1 MNIANKRMD
10 DINGGGK
17 SSPRVGLIPDAL
29 PEVRK
34 PPMAEDSHTGV
45 STRNAPPGSET
56 FAGKRRL
63 DKFRRWYALRT
74 TYGREKKAFEYLSSK
89 NVAAFYPTLTTVKIV
104 GGKKKTVE
112 KSRIPNIFFAYGTEE
127 EIKLHVYDNVNLPFL
142 RFYYRKVTTG
152 RTVTKEPLT
161 VPDHQME
168 SFRIIC
174 NAEAKDVILST
185 TEIGKF
191 KAGQTVKVVHGDF
204 KGVTGIVKRYKGQQ
218 RVAVIIEGL
227 LTACTAYI
235 PSAFMES
242 VEQQNG

>member
-1 MNIANKRMD
+1 MD

-17 SSPRVGLIPDAL
+17 SSPRIGSIPDAL

-34 PPMAEDSHTGV
+34 PPLAENSQTGV
-45 STRNAPPGSET
+45 STENAPPGSEA

-63 DKFRRWYALRT
+63 EKFRRWYALRT
-74 TYGREKKAFEYLSSK
+74 TYGREKKAYEYLSSK
-89 NVAAFYPTLTTVKIV
+89 NVTAFYPTLTTVKMV

-112 KSRIPNIFFAYGTEE
+112 KSRIPNIFFAYGTED
-127 EIKLHVYDNVNLPFL
+127 EIKLHVYDNINLPFL
-142 RFYYRKVTTG
+142 RFYYR
-152 RTVTKEPLT
+152 TVTIGHTKIKEPLT

-174 NAEAKDVILST
+174 DAEAKDVILST
-185 TEIGKF
+185 NEIHNF
-191 KAGQTVKVVHGDF
+191 KAGQLVKVIHGDF
-204 KGVTGIVKRYKGQQ
+204 KGVIGIVKRYKGQQ

-242 VEQQNG
+242 VKK